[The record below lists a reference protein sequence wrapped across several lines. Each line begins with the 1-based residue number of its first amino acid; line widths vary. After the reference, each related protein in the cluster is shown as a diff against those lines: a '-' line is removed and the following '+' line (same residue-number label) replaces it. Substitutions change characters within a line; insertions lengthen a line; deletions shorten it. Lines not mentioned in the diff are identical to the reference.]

1 MVAQCLR
8 RADAA
13 RATAVACMG
22 RGARRYFAGGELP
35 GAMAEPL
42 ALAIDG
48 RRGLPICTRSGFL
61 VSKHARELD
70 QLLKG
75 VPGPLGDIVHAG

>member
-13 RATAVACMG
+13 RATAVVCMG
-22 RGARRYFAGGELP
+22 RVRALFAGGELP
-35 GAMAEPL
+35 AQWLSLSLLRSMG
-42 ALAIDG
+42 G
-48 RRGLPICTRSGFL
+48 GLPICTRSGFL
-61 VSKHARELD
+61 LSKHARELD

-75 VPGPLGDIVHAG
+75 VAGPLGDIVHAG

>member
-13 RATAVACMG
+13 RATAVVCMG
-22 RGARRYFAGGELP
+22 RVRGAIRRRRVA

-48 RRGLPICTRSGFL
+48 RRGSDLHALGFPL
-61 VSKHARELD
+61 SKHARELD

-75 VPGPLGDIVHAG
+75 VAGPLGDIVHGG